1 MIVCRLPPAA
11 LASSNYTFVE
21 VPTFDDAKPKKNN
34 CFVQLGDDFDDFVI
48 ACHAG
53 NAVKGTVQYQ
63 SKKIPANFS

>member
-63 SKKIPANFS
+63 